1 MSGCH
6 GAGKDE
12 PLFTGL
18 IEDVGTIVRIERR
31 SRENVFEFSTS
42 LETET
47 VRIGDSIAC
56 NGVCLTAT
64 SLSSGRFSALASHE
78 TLARSTF
85 SEAKIGDRVNLE
97 RALKMGDRLGGHLV
111 AGHVDARARLSE
123 IRRTGE
129 AMDLNYTFDDRS
141 LMKYIIE
148 KGSIAVDGVSLTVN
162 RLLPQGFGVTL
173 IPHTAQKTI
182 LTDKRV
188 GQGSNIEVD
197 LIGKY
202 VESLLFQGSSGSG
215 TSRELL
221 EKYGFSKPG
230 KY

>member
-1 MSGCH
+1 M
-6 GAGKDE
+6 
-12 PLFTGL
+12 FTGL
-18 IEDVGTIVRIERR
+18 IEDVGTIVRIERH
-31 SRENVFEFSTS
+31 SHENIIEFSTS
-42 LETET
+42 LDTET
-47 VRIGDSIAC
+47 VTIGDSIAC

-64 SLSSGRFSALASHE
+64 SLSSGKFSALASHE

-85 SEAKIGDRVNLE
+85 SEAKIGDRVNFE
-97 RALKMGDRLGGHLV
+97 RALRMGDRLGGHLV
-111 AGHVDARARLSE
+111 AGHVDARAKLSG

-129 AMDLNYTFDDRS
+129 AMDLSYTLDDAE

-148 KGSIAVDGVSLTVN
+148 KGSIAIDGVSLTVN
-162 RLLPQGFGVTL
+162 RLLPRGFGVTL

-182 LTDKRV
+182 LTDKKI

-202 VESLLFQGSSGSG
+202 VESLLGLGIPG
-215 TSRELL
+215 RETSLELL
-221 EKYGFSKPG
+221 NKYGFSKPG